1 MSGKPFRADKDFGM
15 SIIGHGLDNLLGNH
29 NIVDREYLVSDGEDY
44 SVAFGSIWR
53 MGKSQ

>member
-1 MSGKPFRADKDFGM
+1 M